1 MAASFYVTLPSN
13 GSMTV
18 FPDNKITEYKNKLP
32 KPLHLDGEWEVGLV
46 ECTYPFSW
54 LQICEETTRVSLLH
68 PSFDDWQAVSILPV
82 KSFAD
87 EHELAEKKWFR
98 DNQRGIMQISEI
110 DDNGRVKMKNLMS
123 GGIQLRFE
131 GKICQTLGVDDPHT
145 LSTEWESGRYAW
157 TKQNINQIFVY
168 TDIIAPYPVGD
179 REVPLLKHFSVNNS
193 AEFGSHVDVVP
204 PLTAYHPISRNPIDT
219 IEIAFRDGTGRKI
232 PFTTGRTVVTLHF
245 RQRRSSLL

>member
-54 LQICEETTRVSLLH
+54 FQICAETTRVALKHRGSWRTA
-68 PSFDDWQAVSILPV
+68 PILPV

-87 EHELAEKKWFR
+87 KHELAEKKWFN
-98 DNQRGIMQISEI
+98 DNHKVAIQMSGV
-110 DDNGRVKMKNLMS
+110 DANGRVKMKNGSSYEVRL
-123 GGIQLRFE
+123 E
-131 GKICQTLGVDDPHT
+131 GKICQTLGVDDPHVMAT
-145 LSTEWESGRYAW
+145 DWERGRYPW